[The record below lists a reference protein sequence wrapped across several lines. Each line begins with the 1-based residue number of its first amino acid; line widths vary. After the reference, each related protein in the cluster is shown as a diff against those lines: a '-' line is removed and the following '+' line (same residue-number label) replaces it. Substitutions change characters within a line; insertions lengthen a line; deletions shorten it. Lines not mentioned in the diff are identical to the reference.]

1 MTKEKEYLKT
11 IKEATDY
18 AIKQESKD
26 IKPNEKIK
34 VSITSNDEGIVVNAR
49 KVKK

>member
-1 MTKEKEYLKT
+1 MENKYKDLLKKE
-11 IKEATDY
+11 TDRL
-18 AIKQESKD
+18 IEIESKD

-34 VSITSNDEGIVVNAR
+34 VSYDMTKLGLIINVR